1 MYLRRHSDMQI
12 AFVNPPHADWS
23 LANNMTY
30 LIVQS
35 YYNRFGKYADR
46 VNWIPAPY
54 KWNEYESFDE
64 VIKEIID
71 ADIIMFS
78 SYAWNY
84 TIIDGLS
91 KQIKEEYPEKVLVLG
106 GPHIGTNEPELLEAR
121 PQYDFICQPTK
132 PGEPFMQD
140 LIDNYIEGTLE
151 PDKIAWELRSIGG
164 RVHDLAKE
172 DYSVY
177 EDHIDYLTETVQ
189 YAWNNKMEPFIVVET
204 TRGCPYKCVFCE
216 WGGGINTKIYKKD
229 IEIVKRDILAMKKA
243 GYRDAYLTDANF
255 GAFEDRDLAIFEF
268 GWKNN
273 FNLTDISTM
282 KSKSLERRKRLIDRW
297 FNIVGPGT
305 SAPKSL
311 EQKHGLDM
319 WGETEFVSV
328 VPTVSIQSI
337 SEEAMKLADRVDLST
352 ENKLELSRY
361 INKRCSEYGFP
372 IPALE
377 LILAM
382 PGSTIE
388 DFYNEM
394 EVIWNFKAW
403 GSFRHDYMFLP
414 DSRLN
419 SPEYKEKHKIETVE
433 VYSDIV
439 DEDGSDNWNSLYKN
453 KKTYFKTIKSCYSF
467 TEEEMIEMWF
477 MNNAANYI
485 LQNFYPSFEKF
496 ISPAAFKK
504 HVFCVIINLSD
515 FKEIEDEVRDIFNP
529 DTEPRS
535 IRQLGG
541 KFRVDTISEFL
552 QRNRLLILSEVS
564 KKCLMSPTYIQRDT
578 LSSMSLTA

>member
-1 MYLRRHSDMQI
+1 MKL

-35 YYNRFGKYADR
+35 YYNRFGKYSDR
-46 VNWIPAPY
+46 VQWLPAPY
-54 KWNEYESFDE
+54 MWNSYESYDE
-64 VIKEIID
+64 VIDEVIE

-84 TIIDGLS
+84 TICDKLS
-91 KQIKEEYPEKVLVLG
+91 AKIKSQYPDKILVLG
-106 GPHIGTNEPELLEAR
+106 GPHIGTNEPELLESR
-121 PQYDFICQPTK
+121 PQYDYICQPTK
-132 PGEPFMQD
+132 PGEPFMED
-140 LIDNYIEGTLE
+140 LINQAIEG
-151 PDKIAWELRSIGG
+151 PVMPSRIAWELRSEKG
-164 RVHDLAKE
+164 RIHDLSKE

-177 EDHIDYLTETVQ
+177 EDHQEYLTETVE
-189 YAWNNKMEPFIVVET
+189 YARSHNMEPFIIIET

-216 WGGGINTKIYKKD
+216 WGGGINTKIYKKEID
-229 IEIVKRDILAMKKA
+229 IVKRDILAMKAA

-255 GAFEDRDLAIFEF
+255 GAFEDRDLEIFEF
-268 GWKNN
+268 GWKNG

-282 KSKSLERRKRLIDRW
+282 KSPSLQRRKQLIDRW
-297 FNIVGPGT
+297 FNVVGKGQETHSKSEGGT
-305 SAPKSL
+305 
-311 EQKHGLDM
+311 DM
-319 WGETEFVSV
+319 WGDTEYISI

-337 SEEAMKLADRVDLST
+337 SDEAMKIADRKDLST

-361 INKRCSEYGFP
+361 INQRCTEHGFP

-382 PGSTIE
+382 PGSTLE

-394 EVIWNFKAW
+394 EIIWNFKAW

-419 SPEYKEKHKIETVE
+419 STEYKDKYNIKTVE

-453 KKTYFKTIKSCYSF
+453 KKTYFKTIKSCFSF
-467 TEEEMIEMWF
+467 TESEMLEMWF
-477 MNNAANYI
+477 MNNAANYV
-485 LQNFYPSFEKF
+485 LQNFYSKYEQFVTPQVFTKWSYDLIKTL
-496 ISPAAFKK
+496 PGFKP
-504 HVFCVIINLSD
+504 
-515 FKEIEDEVRDIFNP
+515 IEDEIRDIFDP
-529 DTEPRS
+529 DTPPKS
-535 IRQLGG
+535 IRQLNG
-541 KFRVDTISEFL
+541 KFRVDTINEFL
-552 QRNRLLILSEVS
+552 EENSLYILSEVG
-564 KKCLMSPTYIQRDT
+564 KKCLM
-578 LSSMSLTA
+578 